1 MARLAETFN
10 PLDLQRYVHRLSRG
24 IFLSGSECRFAFKKT
39 HQIKDLDPRFNSIT
53 TVKALATKSWR
64 AAVDRS
70 RKPKRSTANNVLF
83 DRRLLTS
90 FCD

>member
-1 MARLAETFN
+1 MACLAETSN

-24 IFLSGSECRFAFKKT
+24 IFLSEVSAGSRQETASNQRS
-39 HQIKDLDPRFNSIT
+39 PRFNSIT
-53 TVKALATKSWR
+53 TVKALATKSWQ

-83 DRRLLTS
+83 RPAVVNY